1 MAGGLVGTGGAAQST
16 STRLNK
22 GGTGRRL
29 VMVGGLGWQGVIG
42 GWGRVLR
49 VYIYN
54 IRSRPNTK
62 SRLSLVRHTLTLKLS
77 KRV

>member
-1 MAGGLVGTGGAAQST
+1 MGAGGGNFNFHSGLMAGGLVGTGGAAQST
-16 STRLNK
+16 STRLNR

-29 VMVGGLGWQGVIG
+29 VIVGGLGWQGVIG

-54 IRSRPNTK
+54 IRSR
-62 SRLSLVRHTLTLKLS
+62 LGKL
-77 KRV
+77 